1 MGGFANNA
9 PIVTDGLVFYVDA
22 GNSKSYPGSG
32 TTWSDLVGGNDGVFA
47 ATPTEI
53 SSNGGYFD
61 FDGVDDRCIF
71 SGDAIPTNGEITI
84 SFWRSGNASG
94 QHSDLFAFSTGAWRE
109 VGIHTPWETNLVYW
123 QCGNNGTTDNYNFD
137 EISKTAT
144 SSEYLGWSNW
154 AFTKN
159 VSTGNMRIY
168 LNGSLWHSG
177 TGKTKSIAACNSM
190 TIGSYG
196 TTFYSDKDYA
206 CFSIYNKELSSSEIL
221 QNYNALKNRFV

>member
-32 TTWSDLVGGNDGVFA
+32 TTWSDLVGGNDGTFS
-47 ATPTEI
+47 ATPTTN

-61 FDGVDDRCIF
+61 LDGVDDDCAF

-84 SFWRSGNASG
+84 SFWRLGNASG
-94 QHSDLFAFSTGAWRE
+94 QHIDILAPSTAKWRE
-109 VGIHTPWETNLVYW
+109 VGIFTPWVDNKVYW
-123 QCGNNGTTDNYNFD
+123 DCGNNGDTNYNFD
-137 EISKTAT
+137 RISKTA
-144 SSEYLGWSNW
+144 SSAEYLGWSNW

-177 TGKTKSIAACNSM
+177 TGKTKPIASCDSM
-190 TIGSYG
+190 YIGSYRG
-196 TTFYSDKDYA
+196 EFYSDKDYS
-206 CFSIYNKELSSSEIL
+206 CLSIYNKELSASEVL